1 MSLFSRR
8 SRPRR
13 YDTPKPYDRSSNII
27 VHKQVL
33 TPAAVYARV
42 STAEDRELQTPENQL
57 IKARQYAQFKELKI
71 VKEYVEYASGADD
84 DRPILKDM
92 LDDARTGKFKTILVF
107 KIDRLSRSTYK
118 LFNIMQDM
126 KEQKVNIV
134 SVTEGLDTESRLSEG
149 IFLMLGIVAGWE
161 REGIVE
167 RVNAGMA
174 RAKLYGTKSGR
185 PIGRPPTY
193 TPEQWEKAQEILAER
208 PEISLS
214 ELSRLTDMDRHTLRR
229 KIELEIGGRP
239 EASKQAQT

>member
-1 MSLFSRR
+1 MNLLNRR

-13 YDTPKPYDRSSNII
+13 EPPKPIGRDPSQI
-27 VHKQVL
+27 VIRHQVL

-42 STAEDRELQTPENQL
+42 STAEDRELQNPESQL
-57 IKARQYAQFKELKI
+57 IKIRQYAEFKELKI

-84 DRPILKDM
+84 NRPILQQM
-92 LDDARTGKFKTILVF
+92 LDDAKRGHFKTILVF

-126 KEQKVNIV
+126 KEEKVNVV
-134 SVTEGLDTESRLSEG
+134 SVTEGLDTNSRLSEG

-174 RAKLYGTKSGR
+174 RAKRYGTKSGR

-193 TPEQWEKAQEILAER
+193 SPIQWERAKKILRER
-208 PEISLS
+208 PDISLS
-214 ELSRLTDMDRHTLRR
+214 ALSREVKMDRHTLRR
-229 KIELEIGGRP
+229 KIRAELGELP
-239 EASKQAQT
+239 AETSKGA

>member
-1 MSLFSRR
+1 MSLFSRH
-8 SRPRR
+8 SRKPRPAP
-13 YDTPKPYDRSSNII
+13 PKPRNDII
-27 VHKQVL
+27 PTSRTL
-33 TPAAVYARV
+33 RPAAVYARV
-42 STAEDRELQTPENQL
+42 STAESRELQDPESQL
-57 IKARQYAQFKELKI
+57 IKLRQYAEFRDLEI
-71 VKEYVEYASGADD
+71 VKEYVEHRSGADD

-92 LDDARTGKFKTILVF
+92 LDDARAGKFKTILVF

-126 KEQKVNIV
+126 KELGINIV
-134 SVTEGLDTESRLSEG
+134 SVTEGLDTNSRLSEG
-149 IFLMLGIVAGWE
+149 MFLMLGIVAGWE
-161 REGIVE
+161 RDGIVE

-174 RAKLYGTKSGR
+174 RAKLHGTKSGR

-229 KIELEIGGRP
+229 KIELELGGRP
-239 EASKQAQT
+239 EAPEQAQT